1 MGAIEKHEG
10 GTVRQLDSDGFA
22 ALMESIPHAISVH
35 DRERNVVFSNP
46 ACAALI
52 GYDADEFADLDHE
65 QLFHPDDAALWG
77 TMLARVL
84 SQESPSATAHLRIRH
99 REGHWIWVLVAASTF
114 TAGTER
120 LVALVLQDESDT
132 IWGNPTA
139 ARQPIR

>member
-1 MGAIEKHEG
+1 M
-10 GTVRQLDSDGFA
+10 RQLDSDGFA

-35 DRERNVVFSNP
+35 DRERNLVFSNP

-52 GYDADEFADLDHE
+52 GYDTAEFADLEHE
-65 QLFHPDDAALWG
+65 QLFHPDDAELWG

-84 SQESPSATAHLRIRH
+84 GTESTSATAHLRIRH
-99 REGHWIWVLVAASTF
+99 REGHWIWVRVAASTF
-114 TAGTER
+114 TAGAER

>member
-1 MGAIEKHEG
+1 M
-10 GTVRQLDSDGFA
+10 RQLDSDGFA

-52 GYDADEFADLDHE
+52 GYGADEFANLDHE

-120 LVALVLQDESDT
+120 LVALVLQDESDM